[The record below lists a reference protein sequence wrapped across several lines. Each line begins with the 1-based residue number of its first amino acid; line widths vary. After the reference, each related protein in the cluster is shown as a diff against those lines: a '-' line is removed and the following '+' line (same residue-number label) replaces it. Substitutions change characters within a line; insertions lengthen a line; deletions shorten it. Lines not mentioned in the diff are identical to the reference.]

1 MDQEKKALLILHQ
14 SRSSYG
20 DVGIKLKQR
29 GFILDIKKPALGEKL
44 PQNMN
49 EHDVAVI
56 YGGPMSANDDN
67 DAIKYETDWIS
78 VALESEKPFLG
89 ICLGGQMLA
98 NNLGGSVQRAGDG
111 SHEIGFFDVIPHG
124 EGLQV
129 FQDQKTFFQ
138 WHNEGFTVP
147 KSCKILARGEKFPEQ
162 AFQYGKAYGIQ
173 FHPEVN
179 IRMHLA
185 WLHYAAYKL
194 KEPGAQ
200 TRIKQLNLRIKHGKK
215 INMWLDHFLDNYL
228 LKA

>member
-1 MDQEKKALLILHQ
+1 MKHEKKAIIILHQ
-14 SRSSYG
+14 QRSSYG
-20 DVGIKLKQR
+20 DVGIKLKER
-29 GFILDIKKPALGEKL
+29 GFKIDIKKPSLGDKL
-44 PQNMN
+44 PENMN
-49 EHDVAVI
+49 DHDVAII
-56 YGGPMSANDDN
+56 YGGPMSANDND

-78 VALESEKPFLG
+78 TALDSKKPFLG

-98 NNLGGSVQRAGDG
+98 NNLGGSVQRAHDK
-111 SHEIGFFDVIPHG
+111 SHEIGFFDIIPNE
-124 EGLQV
+124 EGLKI
-129 FQDQKTFFQ
+129 FQPQKTFFQ

-147 KSCKILARGEKFPEQ
+147 NSCKILAHGEKFPEQ

-179 IRMHLA
+179 LRMHLA
-185 WLHYAAYKL
+185 WLYYAAYKL

>member
-1 MDQEKKALLILHQ
+1 MDQEKKALIILHQ

-29 GFILDIKKPALGEKL
+29 GFKLDIKKPALGEKL

-49 EHDVAVI
+49 EHDLAVI

-78 VALESEKPFLG
+78 VALKSEKPFLG

-98 NNLGGSVQRAGDG
+98 NNLGGSVQGAGDG
-111 SHEIGFFDVIPHG
+111 SHEIGFFDVIPYG

-129 FQDQKTFFQ
+129 FRDQKTFFQ

-147 KSCKILARGEKFPEQ
+147 KSCMILARGEKFPER
-162 AFQYGKAYGIQ
+162 AFQYGNAYGIQ
-173 FHPEVN
+173 FQP
-179 IRMHLA
+179 
-185 WLHYAAYKL
+185 
-194 KEPGAQ
+194 
-200 TRIKQLNLRIKHGKK
+200 
-215 INMWLDHFLDNYL
+215 
-228 LKA
+228 